1 MSANEA
7 DSFVVVTLPVR
18 LYDIENQSDFTCA
31 DNSDFKLGIAKMFPR
46 QFRPCLFKL
55 QSSIFSVQFQKNS
68 SFHNVITKIST
79 MSVLNYKAQY
89 FQFNFEGIRVYT
101 VWNK

>member
-46 QFRPCLFKL
+46 QFQPCLF
-55 QSSIFSVQFQKNS
+55 
-68 SFHNVITKIST
+68 
-79 MSVLNYKAQY
+79 
-89 FQFNFEGIRVYT
+89 
-101 VWNK
+101 